1 MSHIILHINLKSTG
15 EDNRGQKLECAKHL
29 ESIES
34 AQLHAGKNINCK
46 VISIF
51 FFLPT
56 RFAGDSESFE
66 RLLRILEIYL
76 KSKEA
81 STFIIQ
87 DFWVACIQE
96 VDCSPVMTVVL

>member
-1 MSHIILHINLKSTG
+1 MSHIILYINLKSTG

-51 FFLPT
+51 FSFLQDLLET
-56 RFAGDSESFE
+56 VKVLKDS
-66 RLLRILEIYL
+66 
-76 KSKEA
+76 
-81 STFIIQ
+81 
-87 DFWVACIQE
+87 
-96 VDCSPVMTVVL
+96 